1 MHIIQAN
8 SYQLELGSL
17 LDSSFDK
24 LLEEYSDVKKVLVA
38 DDNTSE
44 ACLSFLI
51 SNFDALSKAEIV
63 VLPVGEENKTLS
75 IVANVWEILSEYNI
89 GRHDLIINVGGG
101 LVTDMGGFIASCYK
115 RGMEFINIP
124 TSLLGMV
131 DASIG
136 GKTGFNLGSFKNQ
149 IGLFNNP
156 KAVYIDTFFLS
167 TLPDDQLISG
177 YAEMIKHGL
186 IHSRELFDAV
196 MCQLEDPK
204 DLSDELLKLCI
215 AVKNEVVLKD
225 PLESGPRKK
234 LNFGHTI
241 GHVIEGFMI
250 ASGEITHGHAI
261 AIGMILESLVS
272 HRKELLSEADFIK
285 IESSILA
292 HFALPTFSNDDIGA
306 MTALLCNDK
315 KNRGDKI
322 LSCLLTSIGTCIYDQ
337 EISEQD
343 VTEAFLHYKNQQI
356 NLN

>member
-8 SYQLELGSL
+8 SYHLELGSIL
-17 LDSSFDK
+17 ESSFEK
-24 LLEEYSDVKKVLVA
+24 LLEGYSDVKKVLIA

-44 ACLSFLI
+44 ACLSYLI

-75 IVANVWEILSEYNI
+75 IVANVWEILSEY
-89 GRHDLIINVGGG
+89 GLSRHDLVINVGGG
-101 LVTDMGGFIASCYK
+101 LVSDMGGFIASCYK

-136 GKTGFNLGSFKNQ
+136 GKNGLNLGSFKNQ
-149 IGLFNNP
+149 IGLFNDP
-156 KAVYIDTFFLS
+156 KAVYIDTIFVS
-167 TLPDDQLISG
+167 TLPDAELLSG

-186 IHSRELFDAV
+186 IHSEDLFQAV
-196 MCQLEDPK
+196 LSQMEDPK
-204 DLSDELLKLCI
+204 DLSDELLKRCI

-225 PLESGPRKK
+225 PLEIGPRKK

-250 ASGEITHGHAI
+250 STGEMTHGHAV
-261 AIGMILESLVS
+261 AIGMVFESLLSV
-272 HRKELLSEADFIK
+272 RRGLLSEEAFK
-285 IESSILA
+285 IIEVSLLI
-292 HFALPTFSNDDIGA
+292 HYVLPSFSNDDIGA
-306 MTALLCNDK
+306 MTSLLYNDK
-315 KNRGDKI
+315 KNKGDKI
-322 LSCLLTSIGTCIYDQ
+322 LCCMLNKIGECVYDQ

-343 VTEAFLHYKNQQI
+343 VTEVFLHYKNRQI